1 MDFLFSHVTAVTLD
15 GQMRVLPD
23 AFVGVTDGKIS
34 YLSQEPPKEQPREIL
49 DATGQILRP
58 GLTTLEQLPGKP
70 VLGVVPMLDV
80 DIDDEDSQRLL
91 RLFNDPAGHDY
102 LRAVGVD
109 EDTIANLSLLG
120 ISGIEVL
127 FGNSDEP
134 YAILNCREQRERLF
148 SLLHMLLAEADHSLD
163 GYETVCQDLLEV
175 LLIWLVRS
183 STLSLQIQKTDT
195 RSENRE
201 CAEIKRYIDVNYRE
215 NITLDKL
222 ADLAHINKYYLAHT
236 FQKEYGVSPITYL
249 SRRRIEESKYLLGNT
264 SHTLAQVSE
273 LLGFSSPSYF
283 SQCFRK
289 AEGISPNEYRRQ
301 VREGK
306 RPAPPKR
313 R

>member
-1 MDFLFSHVTAVTLD
+1 MSTARFDISHA
-15 GQMRVLPD
+15 P
-23 AFVGVTDGKIS
+23 A
-34 YLSQEPPKEQPREIL
+34 PRE
-49 DATGQILRP
+49 
-58 GLTTLEQLPGKP
+58 
-70 VLGVVPMLDV
+70 
-80 DIDDEDSQRLL
+80 SFRLL
-91 RLFNDPAGHDY
+91 YISKSRFGGDWNSTAHTHACTELFYCLSGEGQFFIQGQLYPVQPDDLVIVNPQVEHT
-102 LRAVGVD
+102 
-109 EDTIANLSLLG
+109 ELSLNAAPLEYVVLG

-127 FGNSDEP
+127 FGSSDEP
-134 YAILNCREQRERLF
+134 YAILNCREQRERLCA
-148 SLLHMLLAEADHSLD
+148 LLHMLLVEADHSLD

-175 LLIWLVRS
+175 LLLWLVRS
-183 STLSLQIQKTDT
+183 STLSLQLQKTT
-195 RSENRE
+195 VRAENRE
-201 CAEIKRYIDVNYRE
+201 CAEIKRYIDTNYRE
-215 NITLDKL
+215 SITLDKL
-222 ADLAHINKYYLAHT
+222 AGMAHLNKYYLSHA
-236 FQKEYGVSPITYL
+236 FQKEYGISPITYL

>member
-1 MDFLFSHVTAVTLD
+1 MSTARFDISHA
-15 GQMRVLPD
+15 P
-23 AFVGVTDGKIS
+23 A
-34 YLSQEPPKEQPREIL
+34 PRE
-49 DATGQILRP
+49 
-58 GLTTLEQLPGKP
+58 
-70 VLGVVPMLDV
+70 
-80 DIDDEDSQRLL
+80 SFRLL
-91 RLFNDPAGHDY
+91 YISKSRFGGDWNSTAHTHACTELFYCLSGEGQFFIQGQLYPVQPDDLVIVDPQVEHT
-102 LRAVGVD
+102 
-109 EDTIANLSLLG
+109 ELSLNAAPLEYVVLG

-127 FGNSDEP
+127 FGSSDAP
-134 YAILNCREQRERLF
+134 YAILNCREQRERLCG
-148 SLLHMLLAEADHSLD
+148 LLHMLLAEADHSLD

-183 STLSLQIQKTDT
+183 STLSVQLQRTT
-195 RSENRE
+195 ARAENRE
-201 CAEIKRYIDVNYRE
+201 CAEIKRYIDTNYRE
-215 NITLDKL
+215 SITLDKL
-222 ADLAHINKYYLAHT
+222 AGMAHLNKYYLSHA

>member
-1 MDFLFSHVTAVTLD
+1 MSTARFDISHA
-15 GQMRVLPD
+15 P
-23 AFVGVTDGKIS
+23 A
-34 YLSQEPPKEQPREIL
+34 PRE
-49 DATGQILRP
+49 
-58 GLTTLEQLPGKP
+58 
-70 VLGVVPMLDV
+70 
-80 DIDDEDSQRLL
+80 SFRLL
-91 RLFNDPAGHDY
+91 YISKSRFGGDWNSTAHTHACTELFYCLSGEGQFFIQGQLYPVQPDDLVIVNPQVEHT
-102 LRAVGVD
+102 
-109 EDTIANLSLLG
+109 ELSLNAAPLEYVVLG

-183 STLSLQIQKTDT
+183 STLSLQLQKTT
-195 RSENRE
+195 VRAENRE
-201 CAEIKRYIDVNYRE
+201 CAEIKRYIDTNYRE
-215 NITLDKL
+215 SITLDKL
-222 ADLAHINKYYLAHT
+222 AGMAHLNKYYLSHA
-236 FQKEYGVSPITYL
+236 FQKEYGISPITYL

-306 RPAPPKR
+306 RPPRPNGAEPTTI
-313 R
+313 

>member
-1 MDFLFSHVTAVTLD
+1 MSTARFAISHA
-15 GQMRVLPD
+15 P
-23 AFVGVTDGKIS
+23 A
-34 YLSQEPPKEQPREIL
+34 PRE
-49 DATGQILRP
+49 
-58 GLTTLEQLPGKP
+58 
-70 VLGVVPMLDV
+70 
-80 DIDDEDSQRLL
+80 SFRLL
-91 RLFNDPAGHDY
+91 YISKSRFGGDWNSTAHTHACTELFYCLSGEGQFFIQGQLYPVQPDDLVIVNPQVEHT
-102 LRAVGVD
+102 
-109 EDTIANLSLLG
+109 ELSLNAAPLEYVVLG

-127 FGNSDEP
+127 FGSSDEP
-134 YAILNCREQRERLF
+134 YAILNCREQRERLGA
-148 SLLHMLLAEADHSLD
+148 LLHMLLAEADHSLD

-183 STLSLQIQKTDT
+183 STLSVQLQRTT
-195 RSENRE
+195 VRAENRE
-201 CAEIKRYIDVNYRE
+201 CAEIKRYIDTNYRE
-215 NITLDKL
+215 SITLDKL
-222 ADLAHINKYYLAHT
+222 AGMAHLNKYYLSHA
-236 FQKEYGVSPITYL
+236 FQKEYGISPITYL

-283 SQCFRK
+283 AQCFRK

>member
-1 MDFLFSHVTAVTLD
+1 MSTARFDISHA
-15 GQMRVLPD
+15 P
-23 AFVGVTDGKIS
+23 A
-34 YLSQEPPKEQPREIL
+34 PRE
-49 DATGQILRP
+49 
-58 GLTTLEQLPGKP
+58 
-70 VLGVVPMLDV
+70 
-80 DIDDEDSQRLL
+80 SFRLL
-91 RLFNDPAGHDY
+91 YISKSRFGGDWNSTAHTHACTELFYCLSGEGQFFIQGQLYPVQPDDLVIVNPQVEHT
-102 LRAVGVD
+102 
-109 EDTIANLSLLG
+109 ELSLNAAPLEYVVLG

-127 FGNSDEP
+127 FGSSDEP
-134 YAILNCREQRERLF
+134 YAILNCREQRERLCA
-148 SLLHMLLAEADHSLD
+148 LLHMLLAEADHSLD

-183 STLSLQIQKTDT
+183 STLSVQLQRTT
-195 RSENRE
+195 VRAENRE
-201 CAEIKRYIDVNYRE
+201 CAEIKRYIDTNYRE
-215 NITLDKL
+215 SITLDKL
-222 ADLAHINKYYLAHT
+222 AGMAHLNKYYLSHA
-236 FQKEYGVSPITYL
+236 FQKEYGISPITYL

>member
-1 MDFLFSHVTAVTLD
+1 MS
-15 GQMRVLPD
+15 
-23 AFVGVTDGKIS
+23 TDRFNIR
-34 YLSQEPPKEQPREIL
+34 YAPAPRE
-49 DATGQILRP
+49 TF
-58 GLTTLEQLPGKP
+58 
-70 VLGVVPMLDV
+70 
-80 DIDDEDSQRLL
+80 RLL
-91 RLFNDPAGHDY
+91 YISKSRFGGDWNSTAHTHSCTELFYCLSGEGQFYISGQLYPVHPDDLVIVNPQVEHT
-102 LRAVGVD
+102 
-109 EDTIANLSLLG
+109 ELSLNAAPLEYVVLG

-127 FGNSDEP
+127 FGKSDDP
-134 YAILNCREQRERLF
+134 YTILNCREQRDRLCT
-148 SLLHMLLAEADHSLD
+148 LLHMLLAEADHSLD

-183 STLSLQIQKTDT
+183 SALSLQLQKTEV

-201 CAEIKRYIDVNYRE
+201 CAEIKRYIDTNYRE
-215 NITLDKL
+215 NLTLDKL
-222 ADLAHINKYYLAHT
+222 AALAHLNKYYLAHT
-236 FQKEYGVSPITYL
+236 FQKEYGISPITYL

-301 VREGK
+301 VRQGQ
-306 RPAPPKR
+306 RPVPAKR

>member
-1 MDFLFSHVTAVTLD
+1 MS
-15 GQMRVLPD
+15 
-23 AFVGVTDGKIS
+23 TDRFDIRS
-34 YLSQEPPKEQPREIL
+34 APAPRE
-49 DATGQILRP
+49 AF
-58 GLTTLEQLPGKP
+58 
-70 VLGVVPMLDV
+70 
-80 DIDDEDSQRLL
+80 RLL
-91 RLFNDPAGHDY
+91 YISKSRFGGDWNSTAHTHACTELFYCLSGEGQFFIQGQLYPVQPDDLVIVNPQVEHT
-102 LRAVGVD
+102 
-109 EDTIANLSLLG
+109 ELSLNAAPLEYVVLG

-127 FGNSDEP
+127 FGSSDEP
-134 YAILNCREQRERLF
+134 YAILNCREQRQRLCE
-148 SLLHMLLAEADHSLD
+148 LLHMLLAEADHSLD

-183 STLSLQIQKTDT
+183 STLSLQLRDSPA
-195 RSENRE
+195 RADNRE
-201 CAEIKRYIDVNYRE
+201 CAEIKRYIDTNYRE
-215 NITLDKL
+215 NISLDKL
-222 ADLAHINKYYLAHT
+222 AALAHLNKYYLAHA

-264 SHTLAQVSE
+264 GHTLAQVSE

-301 VREGK
+301 VRAGQ

>member
-1 MDFLFSHVTAVTLD
+1 MSTARFDISHA
-15 GQMRVLPD
+15 P
-23 AFVGVTDGKIS
+23 A
-34 YLSQEPPKEQPREIL
+34 PRE
-49 DATGQILRP
+49 
-58 GLTTLEQLPGKP
+58 
-70 VLGVVPMLDV
+70 
-80 DIDDEDSQRLL
+80 SFRLL
-91 RLFNDPAGHDY
+91 YISKSRFGGDWNSTAHTHACTELFYCLSGEGQFFIQGQLYPVQPDDLVIVNPQVEHT
-102 LRAVGVD
+102 
-109 EDTIANLSLLG
+109 ELSLNAAPLEYVVLG

-127 FGNSDEP
+127 FGSSDEP
-134 YAILNCREQRERLF
+134 YAILNCREQRERLGA
-148 SLLHMLLAEADHSLD
+148 LLHMLLAEADHSLD

-183 STLSLQIQKTDT
+183 STLSLQLQKTT
-195 RSENRE
+195 VRAENRE
-201 CAEIKRYIDVNYRE
+201 CAEIKRYIDTNYRE
-215 NITLDKL
+215 SITLDKL
-222 ADLAHINKYYLAHT
+222 AGMAHLNKYYLSHA
-236 FQKEYGVSPITYL
+236 FQKEYGISPITYL

>member
-1 MDFLFSHVTAVTLD
+1 MSTARFAISHA
-15 GQMRVLPD
+15 P
-23 AFVGVTDGKIS
+23 A
-34 YLSQEPPKEQPREIL
+34 PRE
-49 DATGQILRP
+49 
-58 GLTTLEQLPGKP
+58 
-70 VLGVVPMLDV
+70 
-80 DIDDEDSQRLL
+80 SFRLL
-91 RLFNDPAGHDY
+91 YISKSRFGGDWNSTAHTHACTELFYCLSGEGQFFIQGQLYHVQPDDLVIVNPQVEHT
-102 LRAVGVD
+102 
-109 EDTIANLSLLG
+109 ELSLNAAPLEYVVLG

-127 FGNSDEP
+127 FGSSDEP
-134 YAILNCREQRERLF
+134 YAILNCREQRERLGA
-148 SLLHMLLAEADHSLD
+148 LLHMLLAEADHSLD

-183 STLSLQIQKTDT
+183 STLSVQLQRTT
-195 RSENRE
+195 VRAENRE
-201 CAEIKRYIDVNYRE
+201 CAEIKRYIDTNYRE
-215 NITLDKL
+215 SITLDKL
-222 ADLAHINKYYLAHT
+222 AGMAHLNKYYLSHA
-236 FQKEYGVSPITYL
+236 FQKEYGISPITYL

>member
-1 MDFLFSHVTAVTLD
+1 MSTARFDISHA
-15 GQMRVLPD
+15 P
-23 AFVGVTDGKIS
+23 A
-34 YLSQEPPKEQPREIL
+34 PRE
-49 DATGQILRP
+49 
-58 GLTTLEQLPGKP
+58 
-70 VLGVVPMLDV
+70 
-80 DIDDEDSQRLL
+80 SFRLL
-91 RLFNDPAGHDY
+91 YISKSRFGGDWNSTAHTHACTELFYCLSGEGQFYISGQLYPVRPDDLVIVNPQVEHT
-102 LRAVGVD
+102 
-109 EDTIANLSLLG
+109 ELSLNAAPLEYVVLG

-127 FGNSDEP
+127 FGKSDDP
-134 YAILNCREQRERLF
+134 YAILNCKDQRERLCT
-148 SLLHMLLAEADHSLD
+148 LLHMLLAEADHSLD

-175 LLIWLVRS
+175 LLIWLVRT
-183 STLSLQIQKTDT
+183 STLSLQLQKSPA
-195 RSENRE
+195 RSDNRE
-201 CAEIKRYIDVNYRE
+201 CAEIKRYIDTNYRE
-215 NITLDKL
+215 DISLDKL
-222 ADLAHINKYYLAHT
+222 AALAHLNKYYLAHA

>member
-1 MDFLFSHVTAVTLD
+1 MSTARFAISHA
-15 GQMRVLPD
+15 P
-23 AFVGVTDGKIS
+23 A
-34 YLSQEPPKEQPREIL
+34 PRE
-49 DATGQILRP
+49 
-58 GLTTLEQLPGKP
+58 
-70 VLGVVPMLDV
+70 
-80 DIDDEDSQRLL
+80 SFRLL
-91 RLFNDPAGHDY
+91 YISKSRFGGDWNSTAHTHACTELFYCLSGEGQFFIQGQLYPVQPDDLVIVNPQVEHT
-102 LRAVGVD
+102 
-109 EDTIANLSLLG
+109 ELSLNAAPLEYVVLG

-127 FGNSDEP
+127 FGSSDEP
-134 YAILNCREQRERLF
+134 YAILNCREQRERLGA
-148 SLLHMLLAEADHSLD
+148 LLHMLLAEADHSLD

-183 STLSLQIQKTDT
+183 STLSLQLQKTT
-195 RSENRE
+195 VRAENRE
-201 CAEIKRYIDVNYRE
+201 CAEIKRYIDTNYRE
-215 NITLDKL
+215 SITLDKL
-222 ADLAHINKYYLAHT
+222 AGMAHLNKYYLSHA
-236 FQKEYGVSPITYL
+236 FQKEYGISPITYL

>member
-1 MDFLFSHVTAVTLD
+1 MSTARFAISHA
-15 GQMRVLPD
+15 P
-23 AFVGVTDGKIS
+23 A
-34 YLSQEPPKEQPREIL
+34 PRE
-49 DATGQILRP
+49 
-58 GLTTLEQLPGKP
+58 
-70 VLGVVPMLDV
+70 
-80 DIDDEDSQRLL
+80 SFRLL
-91 RLFNDPAGHDY
+91 YISKSRFGGDWNSTAHTHACTELFYCLSGEGQFFIQGQLYPVQPDDLVIVNPQVEHT
-102 LRAVGVD
+102 
-109 EDTIANLSLLG
+109 ELSLNAAPLEYVVLG

-127 FGNSDEP
+127 FGSSDEP
-134 YAILNCREQRERLF
+134 YAILNCREQRERLGA
-148 SLLHMLLAEADHSLD
+148 LLHMLLAEADHSLD

-183 STLSLQIQKTDT
+183 STLSVQLQRTT
-195 RSENRE
+195 VRAENRE
-201 CAEIKRYIDVNYRE
+201 CAEIKRYIDTNYRE
-215 NITLDKL
+215 SITLDKL
-222 ADLAHINKYYLAHT
+222 AGMAHLNKYYLSHA
-236 FQKEYGVSPITYL
+236 FQKEYGISPITYL

-289 AEGISPNEYRRQ
+289 AEGISPNECRRQ

>member
-1 MDFLFSHVTAVTLD
+1 MSTARFDISHA
-15 GQMRVLPD
+15 P
-23 AFVGVTDGKIS
+23 A
-34 YLSQEPPKEQPREIL
+34 PRE
-49 DATGQILRP
+49 
-58 GLTTLEQLPGKP
+58 
-70 VLGVVPMLDV
+70 
-80 DIDDEDSQRLL
+80 SFRLL
-91 RLFNDPAGHDY
+91 YISKSRFGGDWNSTAHTHACTELFYCLSGEGQFFIQGQLYPVQPDDLVIVNPQVE
-102 LRAVGVD
+102 RT
-109 EDTIANLSLLG
+109 ELSLNAAPLEYVVLG

-183 STLSLQIQKTDT
+183 STLSLQLQKTT
-195 RSENRE
+195 VRAENRE
-201 CAEIKRYIDVNYRE
+201 CAEIKRYIDTNYRE
-215 NITLDKL
+215 SITLDKL
-222 ADLAHINKYYLAHT
+222 AGMAHLNKYYLSHA
-236 FQKEYGVSPITYL
+236 FQKEYGISPITYL

-289 AEGISPNEYRRQ
+289 AEGISPNAYRRQ
-301 VREGK
+301 VRAGT